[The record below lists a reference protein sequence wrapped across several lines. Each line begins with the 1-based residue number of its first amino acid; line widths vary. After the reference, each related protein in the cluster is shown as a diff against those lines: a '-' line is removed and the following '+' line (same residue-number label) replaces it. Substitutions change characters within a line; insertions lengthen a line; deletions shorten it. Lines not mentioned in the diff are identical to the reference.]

1 MSDLLAELAALY
13 AQQGGDRMAAEKS
26 WRDDF
31 IRQHGSQADAY
42 TGQPSF
48 AGRFAGQLQHQKPT
62 SPELPAI
69 LALLMRQG
77 LPIGDRESS
86 NVRDVTQSVGMN
98 PLQAVRDL
106 YQQQNA
112 LGRAMTWPR

>member
-1 MSDLLAELAALY
+1 
-13 AQQGGDRMAAEKS
+13 MAAEKS
-26 WRDDF
+26 WREDF

-48 AGRFAGQLQHQKPT
+48 AGRFAGQFQHQKPT

-86 NVRDVTQSVGMN
+86 NIRDVTQSVSMN

-106 YQQQNA
+106 YLLQNA
-112 LGRAMTWPR
+112 LGRSVNPPLGPLGAAITDARRERNGGP

>member
-1 MSDLLAELAALY
+1 MNLLAELAAMY
-13 AQQGGDRMAAEKS
+13 AQQGGDATAREKS

-31 IRQHGSQADAY
+31 VRQHGGQADAY
-42 TGQPSF
+42 AGQPSF
-48 AGRFAGQLQHQKPT
+48 SGRFAGQFEHQKPT

-86 NVRDVTQSVGMN
+86 NIRDVTQSVSMN
-98 PLQAVRDL
+98 PLQAMRDL
-106 YQQQNA
+106 HATNMLARLIQ
-112 LGRAMTWPR
+112 R

>member
-13 AQQGGDRMAAEKS
+13 ASQGGDGIAREKS
-26 WRDDF
+26 WREDF

-42 TGQPSF
+42 QGQPSF
-48 AGRFAGQLQHQKPT
+48 SGRFAGQLQHQKPT

-86 NVRDVTQSVGMN
+86 NVRDVTQSVALN
-98 PLQAVRDL
+98 PLQAVRDRE
-106 YQQQNA
+106 A
-112 LGRAMTWPR
+112 LVKALKRSAP